1 MLTYADRVK
10 ETTATT
16 GTGTY
21 TLAGAV
27 TGFQSFAIVGN
38 GNLCEYSISDGT
50 NWEVGLGTYT
60 LSGTTLS
67 RTSIRASSN
76 SNNAV
81 SWSAGNKEIFL
92 TLSAKSIIRSRIFAA
107 AMG

>member
-1 MLTYADRVK
+1 VK

-27 TGFQSFAIVGN
+27 TGYQAFSVIGDGN
-38 GNLCEYSISDGT
+38 QCKYAISDGT
-50 NWEVGLGTYT
+50 NWEVGRGTYT

-67 RTSIRASSN
+67 RDAIEESSN
-76 SNNAV
+76 SNNVV
-81 SWSAGNKEIFL
+81 SWGAGSKEIWNDF
-92 TLSAKSIIRSRIFAA
+92 TARDVIRSRLFAA